1 MKIRKLAAMLLT
13 LSLSLAASPSALAHA
28 HVCSPALDALGATIG
43 SSDFKNQR
51 DQDRLGL
58 KVVAADSK
66 LLDGKPYDAL
76 QKLDNIRTKIDGL
89 LADRKT
95 KINKYDAADIL
106 GDVGDAEDCILGH
119 VAEF

>member
-13 LSLSLAASPSALAHA
+13 LSLSLAASPSALAHS

-76 QKLDNIRTKIDGL
+76 HKRDNIRTKIDGL
-89 LADRKT
+89 VADRKT